1 MEATA
6 EGGIVGIAADVEI
19 IGRVEFGGG
28 GIVAGTDDAVAD
40 GYDMAVDVDEEHT
53 GGGEVVTIE
62 GVLSALCK
70 A

>member
-1 MEATA
+1 M
-6 EGGIVGIAADVEI
+6 EI

-40 GYDMAVDVDEEHT
+40 GYDVAVDEERT

-62 GVLSALCK
+62 GLLSALCK
-70 A
+70 T

>member
-1 MEATA
+1 M
-6 EGGIVGIAADVEI
+6 EI
-19 IGRVEFGGG
+19 IGCIEFGGG

-40 GYDMAVDVDEEHT
+40 GYDVAINVDEERT

-62 GVLSALCK
+62 GLLSALCK